1 MSEQKFGEGGH
12 AGDTQSTLP
21 PDFQIPRLTIDRKE
35 KGAVKGETSFSF
47 RLGDNDYLGKVKF
60 DRQHDDCDVQIEIF
74 IAGNQEESIGSFK
87 GLLSKRD
94 GDLRQVPGKGKCW
107 NLYTRRVDVE
117 AQGDQLKSFCTKAF
131 EELAGRIGKEYP
143 GLVGDAFSLSTSNQS
158 EAAALL
164 AGDSGFVS
172 TNNSRSDKLVS
183 GLGGSATFYKIL
195 S

>member
-1 MSEQKFGEGGH
+1 MSEPKFGEGGH
-12 AGDTQSTLP
+12 ARDIQFTLP
-21 PDFQIPRLTIDRKE
+21 PDFQIPRLTMDKKE
-35 KGAVKGETSFSF
+35 KSHVRSEASFSF
-47 RLGDNDYLGKVKF
+47 HLGDKDYLGKVKF
-60 DRQHDDCDVQIEIF
+60 DRGPDDIDVQMEVSV
-74 IAGNQEESIGSFK
+74 ADKPDESIVSFK

-143 GLVGDAFSLSTSNQS
+143 GLVGDAISLSTSNQS
-158 EAAALL
+158 EAATLL
-164 AGDSGFVS
+164 KGDSGFVP
-172 TNNSRSDKLVS
+172 TNNSQAEKLVGGS
-183 GLGGSATFYKIL
+183 GGSATFYKIL